1 MRIIVM
7 SDIPIFNETD
17 YDLTPFILKRIKD
30 DVLEYFG
37 ESIQGIRV
45 QIGIERNAYN
55 TKTREVRYAF
65 FPSDYGLTA
74 APLEADEAS
83 DATISVLYNEKE
95 ALLPSDYDDDAD
107 EDETTFAGLDDD
119 LDVFDDDDDTR
130 FQRIDP
136 DFESIDTSE
145 DESFYEDDEDFAKQ

>member
-1 MRIIVM
+1 M
-7 SDIPIFNETD
+7 SDIPIYNETD
-17 YDLTPFILKRIKD
+17 YNLTPFILKRIKD

-65 FPSDYGLTA
+65 FPSDYGLAVT
-74 APLEADEAS
+74 PIETNDVS
-83 DATISVLYNEKE
+83 NPTISMLYNEKE
-95 ALLPSDYDDDAD
+95 SLLTSDYDDDSD
-107 EDETTFAGLDDD
+107 EDETTFPGLDDD

-145 DESFYEDDEDFAKQ
+145 DDSFYEDDEDFAKQ